1 MRCIGATIM
10 ASTFRLQ
17 SKEDVALAIRK
28 RGRELA
34 ATMDDREIFL
44 SPEFR
49 QYALRLVDFILRKH
63 KLYSLD
69 IQYNPDM
76 DTVAYTDGKKIFW
89 NTGNHIAQVPKLL
102 EGRFKANMGILFH
115 EAGHKLFLDFKVL
128 NKALE
133 TVENGKLYGKV
144 TVTPGSPEEGYLQEL
159 NDAMD
164 AGFAGGIARIYAELS
179 NIITDGHDEAA
190 MKECFP
196 GFVASSIEAAGNA
209 QMTSAPTL
217 SDMIAAG
224 RDTFSILTALML
236 WYSKFGYYK
245 VGTESADTEKYLD
258 RMREL
263 EPVIDE
269 ALQEHDYK
277 KRWNHFNMLVVALW
291 PEIKDMIE
299 QAKANGAGN
308 GSQDGAGGS
317 QGNGTEGQGNGGTD
331 ASGSDDGGQNGSGAG
346 SASQPSTD
354 DQLKE
359 IIEKAMQQVS
369 QENGVA
375 PAPKGSEKAAD
386 IKAVMNGSSGLDQG
400 DSGDIAAIASQVG
413 EGLAK
418 SQIQKELDQTQMD
431 AIRNTKQPLIHSGID
446 VEIKRHFSANEEKYL
461 QLYNDVAPYVR
472 NLISEVLAF
481 LRETNTEH
489 LQRHKRYG
497 PIIEATEAY
506 RPDHAFFAKKKLP
519 EDRPNMSICILLD
532 ESASMFGSKLEASK
546 KALVMLERFATAIG
560 IPLMIAGHHASG
572 HSVRLHIYTDFLST
586 SVAQDRYALSCIEAH
601 GCNRDGL
608 PLRICADML
617 AKRQEE
623 IRLMVVISD
632 GAPSAYG
639 YSGENAKEDIRKTV
653 SEFRRKGLLIY
664 GAAIDDDKEVIQSL
678 YGQGFLSIS
687 DLRSLPKALVRLLR
701 QNI

>member
-1 MRCIGATIM
+1 MRCIGAIVM
-10 ASTFRLQ
+10 ASKFRLQ

-34 ATMDDREIFL
+34 STMDDREIFL

-89 NTGNHIAQVPKLL
+89 NTGNHIASVPKLL

-128 NKALE
+128 NKAVE
-133 TVENGKLYGKV
+133 TIENGKLYGKV
-144 TVTPGSPEEGYLQEL
+144 DVTSGSPEEGYLQEL
-159 NDAMD
+159 KDAMG
-164 AGFAGGIARIYAELS
+164 AGYAGGIAKIYAELS

-209 QMTSAPTL
+209 QMASAPTL

-224 RDTFSILTALML
+224 RDTFSILSALML
-236 WYSKFGYYK
+236 WYSKYGYYK

-269 ALQEHDYK
+269 ALQEHNFK
-277 KRWNHFNMLVVALW
+277 KRWNHYNMLVVALW
-291 PEIKDMIE
+291 PEIKEMID
-299 QAKANGAGN
+299 QVKANGAGN
-308 GSQDGAGGS
+308 SSQSGADGSQSGE
-317 QGNGTEGQGNGGTD
+317 TKGQGNGGMDSTGGAD
-331 ASGSDDGGQNGSGAG
+331 GSQGGSGG
-346 SASQPSTD
+346 STASQPATD

-386 IKAVMNGSSGLDQG
+386 IKAVMSGTGGLDQG

-413 EGLAK
+413 EGMAK
-418 SQIQKELDQTQMD
+418 NQIQKELDQAQMD
-431 AIRNTKQPLIHSGID
+431 AIRKTNQPLIHDGID
-446 VEIKRHFSANEEKYL
+446 VETKRHFVENKEKYEL
-461 QLYNDVAPYVR
+461 LYHDVAPYVR
-472 NLISEVLAF
+472 NLISEVLAL
-481 LRETNTEH
+481 LRESNTEH
-489 LQRHKRYG
+489 LQRHKKYG

-506 RPDHAFFAKKKLP
+506 RPDNAFFAKKKLP
-519 EDRPNMSICILLD
+519 EDRPNMSMCILLD
-532 ESASMFGSKLEASK
+532 ESGSMFGSKLDASK
-546 KALVMLERFATAIG
+546 KALVMLERFAAGIG

-572 HSVRLHIYTDFLST
+572 HGVKLHIYTDFLST
-586 SVAQDRYALSCIEAH
+586 SAERDRYALANIEAH

-608 PLRICADML
+608 PLRLCADML

-639 YSGENAKEDIRKTV
+639 YSGMQAEEDIRKTV
-653 SEFRRKGLLIY
+653 NEFRRKGLLIY